1 MWLHVRSH
9 IAHQISQCEPEDQNE
24 SDQNEKEKNRSED
37 NTNLCLSKN
46 GHLTRKEGEE
56 SSEGEE
62 IAQDKKHLERPRS
75 KYSSASADLIKAAR
89 HHLRAAVDTS
99 SEDSEREVE
108 SSSQDEKG
116 WGSRDEECYE
126 TADDALQFVLQFL
139 CICYVCGELFL
150 AESADDE
157 SLSLCNSCSSSQ
169 KQQKSFSKT
178 RYSFNSCN
186 QILQPLGTANTS
198 TCFCSSNDRTPCY
211 IKEIGPSL
219 NLAKPFQDDNIM
231 DLDENENE
239 DEDDGYDNNDDLRL
253 AESFQGL
260 TVGKGEKSVGTP
272 WYDQEWYAC
281 YHMANCVYHF
291 FTLILVH
298 SGVDGLNQEEIREVG
313 NDPLTKHALSGHDI
327 CGNTFLPSPGPWQ
340 PNSGSHCYGHF
351 LGLSL
356 PW

>member
-24 SDQNEKEKNRSED
+24 SDQNEKETVNKNRSED
-37 NTNLCLSKN
+37 STNLRLSKS

-62 IAQDKKHLERPRS
+62 IAQDKKQLERPRS
-75 KYSSASADLIKAAR
+75 KYSSVSADLINKAAQ
-89 HHLRAAVDTS
+89 HHLRATVDTS

-157 SLSLCNSCSSSQ
+157 SLSLCNSCSSNQ
-169 KQQKSFSKT
+169 KPQKSIRKT
-178 RYSFNSCN
+178 RYSFNSGN
-186 QILQPLGTANTS
+186 QILQPLLTNSSTS
-198 TCFCSSNDRTPCY
+198 FFSSNDCTPCY
-211 IKEIGPSL
+211 IKETGPSL
-219 NLAKPFQDDNIM
+219 NSAKPFQDDNIM
-231 DLDENENE
+231 DLAEAEDEN
-239 DEDDGYDNNDDLRL
+239 DGYDDNDDLRL

-260 TVGKGEKSVGTP
+260 TVGKGEKSVVTP
-272 WYDQEWYAC
+272 WCNQEWY
-281 YHMANCVYHF
+281 
-291 FTLILVH
+291 IL
-298 SGVDGLNQEEIREVG
+298 
-313 NDPLTKHALSGHDI
+313 LSHG
-327 CGNTFLPSPGPWQ
+327 
-340 PNSGSHCYGHF
+340 
-351 LGLSL
+351 
-356 PW
+356 